1 MRLSHFD
8 SVQDKILSAK
18 LRKSGSA
25 EAAVTMVAKG
35 ACDHITSSFS
45 MSNGAGALGYNLEVF
60 KGHAVHIAGVAA
72 CSENCLSAFGLDE
85 NDLIIRNR
93 SDTCG
98 NEITN
103 HFSDFNVLK
112 AGVIA
117 NPCSVCVRH
126 PPPPLTRH
134 SFAI

>member
-45 MSNGAGALGYNLEVF
+45 MSNGVQALGYNLEVF
-60 KGHAVHIAGVAA
+60 KGHAIHIAGVAA
-72 CSENCLSAFGLDE
+72 GSEHCLSAFGLDE
-85 NDLIIRNR
+85 NDPRYR

-98 NEITN
+98 GDIGAAHRRCTSA
-103 HFSDFNVLK
+103 HTFPISTF
-112 AGVIA
+112 
-117 NPCSVCVRH
+117 
-126 PPPPLTRH
+126 
-134 SFAI
+134 